1 MLLGGARGL
10 ARTDPAAAFLGGIKG
25 DEATYIAIA
34 ASLAYDGD
42 LRFAPEDLAWFR
54 DRYDGGPEGIFLKRG
69 GDGALWFGKAFVH
82 GALAAPFVRVF
93 GFAGLLVFNVTC
105 LLVVI
110 AAGTWWLA
118 PRAGTGRAAAF
129 AAAFVA
135 ASVAPVYAAWLT
147 SDLVTFTLVFCAFC
161 LGVPRAGEIVSTPRL
176 ASALVLLALATF
188 SKPIV
193 LPLVAPLALASARPW
208 SWRAAGI
215 VAIFGALVAA
225 LFAANGAVTGEANYQ
240 GGDRRT
246 FYGRFPFDDSRHDV
260 RRRWP
265 ESVDRDGADAGRAGR
280 TRGDGR
286 AQPRL
291 LRRRPALRTGALRLA
306 LARGRRGLAGR

>member
-1 MLLGGARGL
+1 MLLVLLGGARGL

-42 LRFAPEDLAWFR
+42 LRFAPEDLARFR
-54 DRYDGGPEGIFLKRG
+54 DWYDGGPEGIFLKRG

-161 LGVPRAGEIVSTPRL
+161 LGVPRAGRSSRRRGSPARSSCWRWRRSPSRSCCHWWRRWRSPAHDRGHGAPQ
-176 ASALVLLALATF
+176 ASSRF
-188 SKPIV
+188 S
-193 LPLVAPLALASARPW
+193 APW
-208 SWRAAGI
+208 SPHSSPP
-215 VAIFGALVAA
+215 
-225 LFAANGAVTGEANYQ
+225 T
-240 GGDRRT
+240 
-246 FYGRFPFDDSRHDV
+246 
-260 RRRWP
+260 
-265 ESVDRDGADAGRAGR
+265 
-280 TRGDGR
+280 
-286 AQPRL
+286 
-291 LRRRPALRTGALRLA
+291 
-306 LARGRRGLAGR
+306 AR